1 MKKLLLSAFAMLL
14 ALTAGAQNFQA
25 AKYDGKLDV
34 QKALVANTGVKKAPA
49 KAEIAKN
56 QRLVGMFNTDDCDN
70 YLGAQTLTGNNP
82 VGIMLEASQM
92 QAYYGAKVVGIRFN
106 LAQGCSASN
115 VFVKNVTKKG
125 IDDLVT
131 VAQDLQSPA
140 GEKNTGSWLTVMFD
154 AKDQFKLSSDYLGL
168 LVGYTYKQTSRNYPC
183 GMNSHIP
190 SNFYMY
196 ANIPSSQGGN
206 GEDWYNMG
214 SDYGSLCVQLIVES
228 DDFSDNA
235 AIPYDFGK
243 FALGLGTT
251 KDVKISIANLG
262 TKFESLDYTTT
273 LDGKTSAEQ
282 HVDFGKDFGAG
293 GVYTL
298 SVPFEAASKVGE
310 YPVTFTITKV
320 NGVENGA
327 AVKTAYGT
335 NMTFAKELKKVV
347 VVEEFTGTGCGWCP
361 RGHVAMHNL
370 SEQYGDRFIGIA
382 LHQFN
387 ENDPMYITDYT
398 LPFQGAPQAVVD
410 RTSFGDPYVNT
421 PTAVAAAMNDF
432 PVAAVTVSGKYNA
445 DSTMV
450 DATATVESL
459 VSGQYDVAY
468 MLVADGLE
476 GKTSSWKQTNYYN
489 SAYKGQ
495 NGYNSKKEMPED
507 LQFLWDQ
514 PQKMNQTFND
524 VLIASS
530 YKNSKNLATFDNFVA
545 DGNVSGSYSLNI
557 PLSNK
562 KLMKVLD
569 YKKVYVVA
577 LIIDPETGAVINGG
591 KALVVGGETGISTV
605 GTAANATVV
614 ARYAADGTQISAP
627 QKGLNI
633 LKMSDGTTRKVM
645 VNE

>member
-34 QKALVANTGVKKAPA
+34 QKALVVNTGVKKAPA

-56 QRLVGMFNTDDCDN
+56 QRLVGIFNTDDCDN
-70 YLGAQTLTGNNP
+70 YLGAQSLTGNNP
-82 VGIMLEASQM
+82 VGVMLEASQL
-92 QAYYGAKVVGIRFN
+92 QPYYGAKVVGIRFN

-115 VFVKNVTKKG
+115 VFVKNVTKTG

-183 GMNSHIP
+183 GMNSQIS

-196 ANIPSSQGGN
+196 ADIPSSQGGN

-214 SDYGSLCVQLIVES
+214 SNYGSLCVQLIVES

-251 KDVKISIANLG
+251 KEVKISIVNLG

-273 LDGKTSAEQ
+273 LEGKTSAEQ
-282 HVDFGKDFGAG
+282 HVDFGQDFGAG

-327 AVKTAYGT
+327 SVKTAQGT

-370 SEQYGDRFIGIA
+370 NEQYGDRFIGIA

-387 ENDPMYITDYT
+387 ENDPMFITDYS
-398 LPFQGAPQAVVD
+398 LPFEGAPQAVVD
-410 RTSFGDPYVNT
+410 RTSFGDPYANT

-445 DSTMV
+445 DKTMV

-459 VSGQYDVAY
+459 VSGQYEVAY
-468 MLVADGLE
+468 MLVADGLA
-476 GKTSSWKQTNYYN
+476 GTTSSWKQANFYN
-489 SAYKGQ
+489 KNQGAFK
-495 NGYNSKKEMPED
+495 SKSELPED
-507 LQFLWDQ
+507 LQFLWDE

-530 YKNSKNLATFDNFVA
+530 YKNSKNQATFDNFVA

-569 YKKVYVVA
+569 YEKIYVVA

-591 KALVVGGETGISTV
+591 KALVGADGSTGIETV

-614 ARYAADGTQISAP
+614 ARYAADGTMISAP

>member
-154 AKDQFKLSSDYLGL
+154 AKDQFKLSSDYLAL

-183 GMNSHIP
+183 GMNSNIA
-190 SNFYMY
+190 SDFYMY
-196 ANIPSSQGGN
+196 ADIPSSQGGN

-214 SDYGSLCVQLIVES
+214 SNYGSLCVQLIVES

-251 KDVKISIANLG
+251 KEVKISIANLG

-273 LDGKTSAEQ
+273 LEGKTSAEQ

-370 SEQYGDRFIGIA
+370 NEQYGDRFIGIA

-387 ENDPMYITDYT
+387 ENDPMYITDYS
-398 LPFQGAPQAVVD
+398 LPFQGAPHAVVD
-410 RTSFGDPYVNT
+410 RTTFGDPYADT
-421 PTAVAAAMNDF
+421 PAAVATAMNDF

-450 DATATVESL
+450 NATATVESL

-468 MLVADGLE
+468 MRVADGLE
-476 GKTSSWKQTNYYN
+476 GKTSSWKQSNFYN
-489 SAYKGQ
+489 KNQGVYK
-495 NGYNSKKEMPED
+495 SKSEMPED
-507 LQFLWDQ
+507 LQFLWDE

-530 YKNSKNLATFDNFVA
+530 YKNSKNQATFDNFVA

-591 KALVVGGETGISTV
+591 KALVGGGETGISTV

-614 ARYAADGTQISAP
+614 ARYAADGTKISAP